1 MKTKLCSILIAM
13 ISTALAAQQMSNAP
27 AAAPIEAPAS
37 PASPAVTAA
46 ASTNVPAKP
55 AKKKAAKKPVAKK
68 PPSVAPETV
77 TVPLVAGP
85 AVVSANHVNVRG
97 RARINSEV
105 ITRMTNGE
113 PVMVLEEI
121 TLKNSGPEEPS
132 AWAKIVLPEKAHAWV
147 KSSYLDADK
156 SVKPQKLNLRGGPG
170 ENYSVLGVLRK
181 GEVVKE
187 ISTKGDWSEIEATT
201 NAYAFMAAQYLKQ
214 EPATA
219 PTVPATSIASAAPTA
234 TAVPPPTPTPVS
246 ETAPVASPAAEA
258 PVLAANATPAP
269 PAPIPAPAA
278 TNELTSIS
286 PAATNVVSEEPPIAR
301 IVEREGYVRGTFSIQ
316 APTRFELVSE
326 DTHKTINYLYTT
338 STNLDLSRYKGLH
351 IIVTGEESLDD
362 RWKNT
367 PVITIQRIQ
376 VLD

>member
-1 MKTKLCSILIAM
+1 
-13 ISTALAAQQMSNAP
+13 
-27 AAAPIEAPAS
+27 
-37 PASPAVTAA
+37 
-46 ASTNVPAKP
+46 
-55 AKKKAAKKPVAKK
+55 
-68 PPSVAPETV
+68 
-77 TVPLVAGP
+77 
-85 AVVSANHVNVRG
+85 
-97 RARINSEV
+97 
-105 ITRMTNGE
+105 
-113 PVMVLEEI
+113 
-121 TLKNSGPEEPS
+121 
-132 AWAKIVLPEKAHAWV
+132 
-147 KSSYLDADK
+147 
-156 SVKPQKLNLRGGPG
+156 
-170 ENYSVLGVLRK
+170 
-181 GEVVKE
+181 
-187 ISTKGDWSEIEATT
+187 
-201 NAYAFMAAQYLKQ
+201 MAAQYLKQ

-246 ETAPVASPAAEA
+246 ETAPVPSPAAEA